1 MKFNI
6 QYPIYQVL
14 EDGIRE
20 KHRFFLKDKKNL
32 IWSEW
37 NQNVPVRTSIELL
50 EWAKILRE
58 MKSISVFFFN

>member
-20 KHRFFLKDKKNL
+20 KHRFFLKDKKKPYL
-32 IWSEW
+32 VRMESERSG
-37 NQNVPVRTSIELL
+37 QNFDRTFG
-50 EWAKILRE
+50 
-58 MKSISVFFFN
+58 MG